1 MRLPKLSTLNLPTLP
16 SRLPTELPKLEYTE
30 DLKRKLMIGVPA
42 AFVLLVALMSV
53 SSGFHAKFNW
63 VPVGAG
69 NIVVD
74 SVLKLILGVILLAIA
89 MVVILPL
96 AMGTHIVGHG
106 VAGHFFGMRLLAMR
120 VGPFLVVPEAID
132 ERIERLPVKSK
143 WDVLTGWVHFD
154 DSSLPTWKRPRG
166 WQVMLGGGSAMNL
179 GVSFVLALMSVFFS
193 GIIYVLMRQAV
204 WLNLAV
210 AVVNMI
216 PFVWPRFEWESDGK
230 KLMAMFMGDGAEDE
244 ELMERLRDEVI
255 VGPIRPA
262 SWPRERET
270 AWETKLRQTA
280 VTDQVR
286 ADQVETMVYLF
297 LQAVD
302 RSDSEVAWRWVQ
314 AMQNAVSAAP
324 ANHDL
329 SLETA
334 RVMCALYAARWER
347 NAEGAQ
353 RLIEQVSPDSGI
365 MANPWYT
372 VARAAISLAE
382 ASDATFSAD
391 IKLEEARRRAIRARD
406 QLAEPARLHG
416 IDQLMRGLAQAIAG
430 DVDVELQKQAYF
442 AGNPAQG
449 DVAAA

>member
-1 MRLPKLSTLNLPTLP
+1 
-16 SRLPTELPKLEYTE
+16 
-30 DLKRKLMIGVPA
+30 
-42 AFVLLVALMSV
+42 VLIVALMSL

-63 VPVGAG
+63 VPVSAG
-69 NIVVD
+69 NIVLD
-74 SVLKLILGVILLAIA
+74 SILKLVFGVILLAIA
-89 MVVILPL
+89 MVVVLPVS
-96 AMGTHIVGHG
+96 MGVHVVGHA

-120 VGPFLVVPEAID
+120 VGPYLVVPEAID
-132 ERIERLPVKSK
+132 NRIERLPVKSRM
-143 WDVLTGWVHFD
+143 DILTGWVQFD
-154 DSSLPTWKRPRG
+154 DSPLPTWKRPRG
-166 WQVMLGGGSAMNL
+166 WQVMLGGGSALNL
-179 GVSFVLALMSVFFS
+179 GVSFVLALMSVFAG
-193 GIIYVLMRQAV
+193 GIFYVLMRQAV

-216 PFVWPRFEWESDGK
+216 PFVWQRFEWESDGK
-230 KLMAMFMGDGAEDE
+230 KLMAMFLGDGGEDE

-270 AWETKLRQTA
+270 AWETKLRQSA
-280 VTDQVR
+280 ATDQVR

-302 RSDSEVAWRWVQ
+302 RSDSETAWRWVQ
-314 AMQNAVSAAP
+314 AMQNAVSAEP

-329 SLETA
+329 SFESA
-334 RVMCALYAARWER
+334 RVMCALYAARFEQ
-347 NAEGAQ
+347 NADGAT
-353 RLIEQVSPDSGI
+353 RLIEQVSPDSGM

-391 IKLEEARRRAIRARD
+391 MKLEEAMRRAVRARD

-430 DVDVELQKQAYF
+430 DVEVELQKQAYF
-442 AGNPAQG
+442 AGNPAQA